1 MLSTNELGN
10 YIQAGAAEIPAD
22 TVIEHGTLVNVMT
35 GEYYPTNVAI
45 YQGRI
50 VAVDQDITDY
60 IGLNTKHIDATN
72 QYLVPGLIDGH
83 IHVECSKMSMT
94 SFSQAVLPHGTTS
107 IISGLDE
114 YISSIGLDGL
124 EEIFAEINQLP
135 LKVFW
140 GTPYKT
146 PYTFPKSTIAY
157 DIDSDDQAR
166 LLQQENC
173 FGVWETVRE
182 AVQTRDEDTLKT
194 LTLAQ
199 KYHQPIFG
207 CSPMA
212 RGKALNQFLMSGVR
226 LDHESYSHE
235 EFVEKARKGLH
246 VIIREST
253 VTKFLKENIR
263 AITEVA
269 PGIARNTSFCT
280 DDVNATDILD
290 HGHVDHMVRLAINA
304 GIAPMTAIQMATIN
318 SAEAYR
324 IDDHVGM
331 IAPGKDADILLVDQ
345 PGTFN
350 IQSVISKGQLVAQ
363 DNQMVVNLA
372 APKRS
377 SKLQGRL
384 KHQRL
389 QPQDFDYHVDLKN
402 GQANVET
409 IKSVGPFV
417 RKQRDVILDVKDG
430 IVQPDPNKDV
440 ALVSVIERYGK
451 NGNQSLGFVSGWS
464 LKQGAV
470 ATSASPDDNN
480 LVVLGTNTNDM
491 AIAANQLIEH
501 GGGQIV
507 VVDGKVIDLL
517 ELPIGGIA
525 TDLVPDKLAQRERD
539 LKQATC
545 ELGSK
550 LPDPLF
556 YLSFLPITAI
566 PDLAITDMGNVDC
579 IKLELF
585 DPILKLSEAG
595 QTV

>member
-1 MLSTNELGN
+1 
-10 YIQAGAAEIPAD
+10 
-22 TVIEHGTLVNVMT
+22 
-35 GEYYPTNVAI
+35 
-45 YQGRI
+45 
-50 VAVDQDITDY
+50 
-60 IGLNTKHIDATN
+60 
-72 QYLVPGLIDGH
+72 
-83 IHVECSKMSMT
+83 
-94 SFSQAVLPHGTTS
+94 
-107 IISGLDE
+107 
-114 YISSIGLDGL
+114 
-124 EEIFAEINQLP
+124 
-135 LKVFW
+135 
-140 GTPYKT
+140 
-146 PYTFPKSTIAY
+146 
-157 DIDSDDQAR
+157 
-166 LLQQENC
+166 
-173 FGVWETVRE
+173 
-182 AVQTRDEDTLKT
+182 
-194 LTLAQ
+194 
-199 KYHQPIFG
+199 
-207 CSPMA
+207 
-212 RGKALNQFLMSGVR
+212 
-226 LDHESYSHE
+226 
-235 EFVEKARKGLH
+235 
-246 VIIREST
+246 
-253 VTKFLKENIR
+253 
-263 AITEVA
+263 
-269 PGIARNTSFCT
+269 
-280 DDVNATDILD
+280 
-290 HGHVDHMVRLAINA
+290 
-304 GIAPMTAIQMATIN
+304 
-318 SAEAYR
+318 
-324 IDDHVGM
+324 
-331 IAPGKDADILLVDQ
+331 
-345 PGTFN
+345 
-350 IQSVISKGQLVAQ
+350 
-363 DNQMVVNLA
+363 MVVNLD

-417 RKQRDVILDVKDG
+417 RKRRDVILDVKDG

-525 TDLVPDKLAQRERD
+525 TDLAPDKLAQRERD
-539 LKQATC
+539 LKQATR